1 MAAGDP
7 QNHTAKLTEELVPGL
22 GTDSSGS
29 QGGGK
34 DVAQAGM
41 AMRGQLDGALQGV
54 DEPPQ
59 HNFAGGPAGI
69 ALVEFG
75 QGDGFTPDGGII
87 SRIIWAEDTVGEVK
101 ELAPEGVQGRWVSL
115 GHQDFVID
123 EYIRVAE
130 GAATPAPAGPGP
142 GGRRDRSGNGKPRR
156 RGSGSGECGGGVR
169 PRVGGGALQ
178 TRFTLN
184 MP

>member
-7 QNHTAKLTEELVPGL
+7 QDHTAKFTEELVPGL

-59 HNFAGGPAGI
+59 HNFSGGPAGI

-75 QGDGFTPDGGII
+75 PGDGFSPAGGVI

-101 ELAPEGVQGRWVSL
+101 VLAPEGVQERRVSL
-115 GHQDFVID
+115 GYQDFVVD
-123 EYIRVAE
+123 EYIRETE
-130 GAATPAPAGPGP
+130 GAAAPAGPWP
-142 GGRRDRSGNGKPRR
+142 GGHRDRSVNGEPRR
-156 RGSGSGECGGGVR
+156 RGNGSGECGGGVR
-169 PRVGGGALQ
+169 PRVGGGGSLE
-178 TRFTLN
+178 R
-184 MP
+184 MGRR

>member
-7 QNHTAKLTEELVPGL
+7 QHHTAKLTEELVPGL

-59 HNFAGGPAGI
+59 HNFSGGPAGI

-87 SRIIWAEDTVGEVK
+87 SRIIWAEDTVGEVQ
-101 ELAPEGVQGRWVSL
+101 ELAPEGVQGRRVAL

-130 GAATPAPAGPGP
+130 GAAAPAGPWP
-142 GGRRDRSGNGKPRR
+142 GGHRDWSENGEPRR
-156 RGSGSGECGGGVR
+156 RGSGSCECGGGVR
-169 PRVGGGALQ
+169 PRVGGGGSLE
-178 TRFTLN
+178 R
-184 MP
+184 MGRR